1 MREISRN
8 FHTVCAGLSSLVL
21 RKNCAKLT
29 FLLNKLISNRFH
41 LTVLTKPLHFIF
53 YDLKSVSRNF
63 LLIFRLLINHGA
75 EIDALDENDCTPL
88 MFAAMQ
94 NHPHCVNE
102 LLSHGADFTKS
113 DFNGETALSLAVNG
127 GSKMAQRVL
136 ESHVLSV
143 LKGMVSVKDNGQ
155 VLAN

>member
-1 MREISRN
+1 M
-8 FHTVCAGLSSLVL
+8 
-21 RKNCAKLT
+21 
-29 FLLNKLISNRFH
+29 
-41 LTVLTKPLHFIF
+41 
-53 YDLKSVSRNF
+53 
-63 LLIFRLLINHGA
+63 IFRLLINHGA

-113 DFNGETALSLAVNG
+113 DFNGETALSLAVNN

-143 LKGMVSVKDNGQ
+143 LKGMVSGKDNGQ

>member
-1 MREISRN
+1 MVK
-8 FHTVCAGLSSLVL
+8 FFV
-21 RKNCAKLT
+21 
-29 FLLNKLISNRFH
+29 KLILNWKVDFTEF
-41 LTVLTKPLHFIF
+41 LQGFVLWFEFSFTKF
-53 YDLKSVSRNF
+53 YS
-63 LLIFRLLINHGA
+63 IFRLLINHGA

-113 DFNGETALSLAVNG
+113 DFNGETALSLAVNN

-143 LKGMVSVKDNGQ
+143 LKGMVSGKDNGQ